1 MDRASVELR
10 VGGQTYR
17 VVGSG
22 SSDEL
27 ERLAK
32 VVDGKLREL
41 SVSSAFHPQSMLL
54 VAMTLAHELEEER
67 LRSREL
73 EQRVREVEHRSREM
87 LHQLVD
93 RVDAA
98 LELVDE
104 PAATPPPPPAH
115 AES

>member
-1 MDRASVELR
+1 MERAPVELR

-17 VVGSG
+17 VVGSANA
-22 SSDEL
+22 DEL

-41 SVSSAFHPQSMLL
+41 SVSTAFHPQSMLL
-54 VAMTLAHELEEER
+54 VAMTLAHELEQER
-67 LRSREL
+67 VRAREL
-73 EQRVREVEHRSREM
+73 EQKVREVEHRSREM
-87 LHQLVD
+87 LSTLID
-93 RVDAA
+93 RVDQA

-104 PAATPPPPPAH
+104 PSPVPGPVH